1 MRAADA
7 RLVRLA
13 DGHDAQ
19 PTRLHRR
26 DGLVFRNRRGE
37 PSAPCHHVSRPQR
50 LVEPAC
56 TQNARTPRATFLRV
70 AADGAQA
77 RSDAAK
83 SRLDTELRRQKDERL
98 NLDRAYR
105 EERRLFDAA
114 VAIDMYYCILVYI
127 PVLYIL

>member
-1 MRAADA
+1 
-7 RLVRLA
+7 
-13 DGHDAQ
+13 
-19 PTRLHRR
+19 
-26 DGLVFRNRRGE
+26 
-37 PSAPCHHVSRPQR
+37 
-50 LVEPAC
+50 
-56 TQNARTPRATFLRV
+56 V

-127 PVLYIL
+127 YTVTRI